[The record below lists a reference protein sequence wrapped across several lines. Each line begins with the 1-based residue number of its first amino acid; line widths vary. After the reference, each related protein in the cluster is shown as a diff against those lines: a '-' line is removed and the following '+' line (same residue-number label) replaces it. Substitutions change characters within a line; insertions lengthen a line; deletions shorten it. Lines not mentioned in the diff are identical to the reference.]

1 MVPSLK
7 PECTLSEVLQKR
19 QTLSKLMR
27 YPEIDR
33 DVELS
38 QLDPSGYDVV
48 ALAGK
53 KYKFANGRE
62 HFIQQMTE
70 YFPDQHEN
78 LIRYYDP
85 VEKIAQGFFPAR
97 SERCRIRF
105 RHQHRIPAALHQ
117 RGN

>member
-1 MVPSLK
+1 MHFIGSAA
-7 PECTLSEVLQKR
+7 EG

-27 YPEIDR
+27 YLEIDR
-33 DVELS
+33 DVQLS

-62 HFIQQMTE
+62 NFIQQMTE

-78 LIRYYDP
+78 LIRYYNL
-85 VEKIAQGFFPAR
+85 VEKSP
-97 SERCRIRF
+97 
-105 RHQHRIPAALHQ
+105 RHLPCTL
-117 RGN
+117 